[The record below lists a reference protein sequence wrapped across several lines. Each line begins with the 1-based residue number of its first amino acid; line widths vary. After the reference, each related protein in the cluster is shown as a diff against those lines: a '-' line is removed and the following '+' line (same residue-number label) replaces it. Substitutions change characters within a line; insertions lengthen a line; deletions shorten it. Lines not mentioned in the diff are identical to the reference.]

1 MRQDRCPPKLFDY
14 VLHTD
19 SGKTFYVSTDKLFS
33 RNPRLDIDEAIHA
46 AGSVL
51 RLSASFEKRRAE
63 VKYSSD
69 SSLPQISSS
78 LQPLDSGTRLE
89 IFSAESDEDAM
100 IRMLAVESLRSVLFT
115 PGPRLFWSICKIRD
129 YFKRYGTIQEMHYFF
144 DPSQNLPKRSASEV
158 LVTFTMLS
166 SANICVESF
175 QQMGQKL
182 PFKVELLRPSM
193 CWQQATIPGPSV
205 CLRSPQED
213 TSNLEASS
221 SWLCRQNKKR
231 GNSCPLLQRCIIR
244 QRSRYVN
251 CTKVTEET
259 VFNTNLELMLKKTL
273 QRQEMSRNSIE
284 PDLDAG
290 SIIRR
295 RSLSVNIQ
303 TNSKRQNFKE
313 CMESD
318 NISDAELLLY
328 SESAEATSR
337 KNILLCGQLHTT
349 TKKCLVEPEQF
360 QENRL
365 NRSFLSASCLSD
377 GISADEHLDR
387 EPNETDPS
395 VAPVLGPTV
404 QLVRISPAVIHD
416 TISGEESTYHDKW
429 THNPGDLSAN
439 AVSSSKCYKVSRRQP
454 LITFFAFP
462 DEALLCSSPH
472 SSRIETLLNY
482 STRY

>member
-1 MRQDRCPPKLFDY
+1 MRQDKSPPKLFDY

-19 SGKTFYVSTDKLFS
+19 SGKTFYLSTDKLFS
-33 RNPRLDIDEAIHA
+33 RKPRSDIDEVIHS

-69 SSLPQISSS
+69 SSLPQISSN
-78 LQPLDSGTRLE
+78 LQSLDSGTRLE
-89 IFSAESDEDAM
+89 IFSTESDDDAM
-100 IRMLAVESLRSVLFT
+100 IRMLAVESLRSVLFK
-115 PGPRLFWSICKIRD
+115 PGPRLNWSICEIRD
-129 YFKRYGTIQEMHYFF
+129 YFKRYGTIQEIHYFF
-144 DPSQNLPKRSASEV
+144 GPPQRPNHMASEV

-166 SANICVESF
+166 SANTCVESF
-175 QQMGQKL
+175 QQMRQQL
-182 PFKVELLRPSM
+182 PFRVELLRPSE
-193 CWQQATIPGPSV
+193 CWQQAVIPGPKVS
-205 CLRSPQED
+205 LDSPQED
-213 TSNLEASS
+213 TANPGASS
-221 SWLCRQNKKR
+221 SPLCRQNKKR
-231 GNSCPLLQRCIIR
+231 GYSCPLLQRCIIR

-251 CTKVTEET
+251 CTKVTEEPA
-259 VFNTNLELMLKKTL
+259 FNTHLELMLMNTL
-273 QRQEMSRNSIE
+273 QREEMSQRSRQ
-284 PDLDAG
+284 PDKDAG
-290 SIIRR
+290 SIIRQ
-295 RSLSVNIQ
+295 RSFSVDIQ

-313 CMESD
+313 CMEPD
-318 NISDAELLLY
+318 NICTAELLLY

-349 TKKCLVEPEQF
+349 TKKCLSEPEQF
-360 QENRL
+360 QETRL

-377 GISADEHLDR
+377 GISADEHFSQ
-387 EPNETDPS
+387 EPEESGPS

-404 QLVRISPAVIHD
+404 QLVRISPATIHH
-416 TISGEESTYHDKW
+416 TISGEEPSHQDHL
-429 THNPGDLSAN
+429 THQAGGSSAK

-482 STRY
+482 SPRY